1 MLMSD
6 LSSDVDTAYDLASRL
21 SCKSTVGKLSY
32 TRTTDAIYHKLD
44 IAIISWI
51 FFQSPLAAALLSVRF
66 LWALSCSTIMLV

>member
-6 LSSDVDTAYDLASRL
+6 LSSDVDTAYDFASRL

-51 FFQSPLAAALLSVRF
+51 FAQCVSSGRRKGESSAVSG
-66 LWALSCSTIMLV
+66 